1 MKEGPFD
8 DSDHNSLG
16 DDSTT
21 TTGPSLKQIS
31 EELSVNN
38 KMEKESTGKESE
50 AQKFGDE
57 GSASHGTTINMIPG
71 VLETVMLM
79 TYTSNLQWLS

>member
-1 MKEGPFD
+1 
-8 DSDHNSLG
+8 
-16 DDSTT
+16 
-21 TTGPSLKQIS
+21 
-31 EELSVNN
+31 
-38 KMEKESTGKESE
+38 MEKESTGKESE

-57 GSASHGTTINMIPG
+57 GSASQGTTINMIPG

>member
-8 DSDHNSLG
+8 DSDQNSLG

-57 GSASHGTTINMIPG
+57 GSASQGTTINMIPG